1 MASLKS
7 LLEREERLIER
18 LESIDID
25 IKVKEEE
32 LESAKRMKDIE
43 EDKLKQ
49 IRHFIKE
56 YFNSLK

>member
-1 MASLKS
+1 MASLKQ
-7 LLEREERLIER
+7 LLEREEELIRR
-18 LESIDID
+18 LENIDID
-25 IKVKEEE
+25 IKIKEED